1 MMMMGMGDQF
11 ADVFEAAKQAGIE
24 LARDGKISDA
34 TLAVVSRDIMDVD
47 TFSNQ
52 ANKYFTK
59 VLEDLKAKQA
69 G

>member
-1 MMMMGMGDQF
+1 MGMGDSF

-24 LARDGKISDA
+24 LARDGKMADA

-59 VLEDLKAKQA
+59 VLEDLKAKET